1 MDRTKLVETTS
12 WLIWGVLLTSMAV
25 LFWMI
30 LTYPFSETSQDIEA
44 MLSQSAIPFAVI
56 LGNVYLFIAYIRRR
70 EADTV
75 RCVIMVIAF
84 GAVCMASSERGDQV
98 RQLTWGFDGSI
109 VRKYRSNNH
118 GAKTLEI
125 KGLGGGDYE
134 FVEDSFWAAAQPG
147 DRISKERYSP
157 YALLN
162 GEKKV
167 FVQKRLIGTP
177 KGRHLKD

>member
-1 MDRTKLVETTS
+1 MKQVETAS
-12 WLIWGVLLTSMAV
+12 WLIWGVLLASMAV

-30 LTYPFSETSQDIEA
+30 LTYPFGETSHDMEA
-44 MLSQSAIPFAVI
+44 LLSQRAIPFAVI
-56 LGNVYLFIAYIRRR
+56 LGNVYLFIAYFRRR
-70 EADTV
+70 EADIV

-84 GAVCMASSERGDQV
+84 GAVCMASSERSDQV
-98 RQLTWGFDGSI
+98 RQLTWEFNGSV

-157 YALLN
+157 YAMLN
-162 GEKKV
+162 GEKKAI
-167 FVQKRLIGTP
+167 VQKRLIGTA
-177 KGRHLKD
+177 KGRQLK